1 MPLSRERDPFA
12 ARGTPEAGA
21 APVANPE
28 PSTAEPPGG
37 WQFDADGRVILPGH
51 RPYLDARFVS
61 ALHRCESADAGY
73 RSVNA
78 SGALGR
84 YQLTRTGGLRSAG
97 MADGRGNWTG
107 KYGVHGAAE
116 FLANPAAQELAL
128 EDYMRAI
135 EGYNRAAGNDRFVG
149 TAVAG
154 KAGPFVVTEGGL
166 AAAAHRVGQRCVRQ
180 LLDVLRANGWRH
192 PDDLSAFDP
201 DTRDRLL
208 AVETRLRTFAAVPYR
223 PAG

>member
-1 MPLSRERDPFA
+1 MPPARERDPFA
-12 ARGTPEAGA
+12 ARGTPEAA
-21 APVANPE
+21 VAPVADPG

-37 WQFDADGRVILPGH
+37 WQFAAGGRVILSGH
-51 RPYLDARFVS
+51 EPYLHARFVD

-97 MADGRGNWTG
+97 MADGSGRWTG

-128 EDYMRAI
+128 EDYMRAM

-154 KAGPFVVTEGGL
+154 KAGPFVVTEAGL

-180 LLDVLRANGWRH
+180 LLDILRANGWQH
-192 PDDLSAFDP
+192 PDDLPALDP

-208 AVETRLRTFAAVPYR
+208 AAETRLRTFAAVPYR
-223 PAG
+223 HAG